1 MLAYGLVDEAR
12 REAVRVVDALA
23 PYVAAGATIVGLEPS
38 CLFTLRDEFL
48 ALRLGDAAPRV
59 AERAMLIDEF
69 LVRERAAGRGE
80 LPLAPLPEKRA
91 LVHGHCHQKAFDAM
105 QPTLDLLRFVPGLDV
120 QAVESTCCG
129 MAGSFGYA
137 ARHYDVSMRMAELSL
152 LPAVRGAGDD
162 ALIVAD
168 GTSCRHQIADG
179 TRASGGR
186 QALHAIRVL
195 ARAHERAVGPRRR
208 RRGDLFRDAL
218 GVPRR

>member
-1 MLAYGLVDEAR
+1 MLAYGLVDAAR

-48 ALRLGDAAPRV
+48 ALRLGDAASRV
-59 AERAMLIDEF
+59 AERAMLLDEF
-69 LVRERAAGRGE
+69 LVRERAAGRAK

-105 QPTLDLLRFVPGLDV
+105 QPTLDLLRFVPELDV
-120 QAVESTCCG
+120 QPIESTCCG
-129 MAGSFGYA
+129 MAGSFGFA

-152 LPAVRGAGDD
+152 LPAVRGAGDET
-162 ALIVAD
+162 LIVAD

-179 TRASGGR
+179 TRASGER
-186 QALHAIRVL
+186 HAIHAIRVL
-195 ARAHERAVGPRRR
+195 ARSLERAVGPRRR
-208 RRGDLFRDAL
+208 RRGDLLRDAL
-218 GVPRR
+218 GVRRR